1 MRLERAITPTWHG
14 ENLIW
19 LQFVKGK
26 SRACGLLQAPKRLRA
41 NLPMPPYPPLGG
53 SLGCVALLSE
63 VKHFDMFN

>member
-1 MRLERAITPTWHG
+1 MRFERAITPTWHG

-41 NLPMPPYPPLGG
+41 NLLMLPAGKAPGLRCSVVRGE
-53 SLGCVALLSE
+53 A
-63 VKHFDMFN
+63 F